1 MTLGRA
7 LSVEWGGERP
17 ISVSLNALDMRKR
30 KSRTLIMKEDEVLL
44 EDIREKEYN
53 FLNV

>member
-1 MTLGRA
+1 MG
-7 LSVEWGGERP
+7 WGETYFRELECTGDEEKETK
-17 ISVSLNALDMRKR
+17 DF
-30 KSRTLIMKEDEVLL
+30 MKEDEVLL